1 MGGLA
6 GHMMHLYDNPEMTF
20 SHMLGIMTKASDGNL
35 EGTEKTDG
43 VNVFLGFK
51 DGTARAARNPTDA
64 STGGMTIDDLIARE
78 FKGGEKVQ
86 QVYVKAAQAFQNAIN
101 SLSEEEIAEVFGLD
115 GNRFYNA
122 ELIHPDAANV
132 INYSGNAIVIHRD
145 GHKQFNPETG
155 GIEPLDAS
163 TTAAQLDQ
171 AIDRFEEALADD
183 DFNISRV
190 AVQKLKAMENKEP
203 IKAARAQIRS
213 AISSV
218 GLDESAKVKDFIR
231 EGLLKKMT
239 DIPEEHI
246 DVAVGR
252 MVGDIAYND
261 PKVKAL
267 PKEVKDAL
275 ATHWRSAK
283 PMIAQIMS
291 PISMAVHDFS
301 VEALKGLQSALILDN
316 EAEVDR
322 QKQEVANAVKAIE
335 KYSGE
340 GSERASEILVQQMLK
355 LKDVENISTAA
366 EGFVF
371 TDDNGDTYKFTG
383 NFAPVNQLLGLFKY
397 GRGKALPPIADAQAA
412 EEEAEEVNEVE
423 EPTGKRIAVMPGGFK
438 PPHKGHFDG
447 ARFLADMA
455 DEVHILIS
463 PLPRAEHD
471 GDNRI
476 EVTKEQS
483 EELWSLYVRENG
495 LVGTIKA
502 YTVDVNSPVKA
513 AYDFMD
519 GMDEGDTIILGRGAK
534 DEGDTR
540 FAKAQSYSD
549 KNNLGVVVEQPLI
562 PMSSGN
568 ISGTKM
574 RKFILAGDA
583 NSILEN
589 VPVQSES
596 AQQRVLEIL
605 NVQQAVNENKK
616 KLSIKQLRE
625 MVRKIL
631 SETSSMASGAVE
643 GGMSSSSG
651 KVVKKKRKVYN
662 PFNEEIDDRYE
673 TQVSGEIPGG
683 GIKILKQGLQLP
695 RSELP
700 QIKSTDM
707 DDFKGWLE
715 QVNVEWDETN
725 ETVGELEPIQAE
737 INLEKVNWM
746 MQNKSEE
753 ELGSGKPVII
763 SSDGYLIDGHHR
775 WFSLREMNPEAE
787 MSVVLIDKPVQELLD
802 LMGSYPKVSY
812 KEPDEVKESLII
824 KVLNRLT
831 ATI

>member
-20 SHMLGIMTKASDGNL
+20 ETMLGIMTKASDGNL

-51 DGTARAARNPTDA
+51 DGTARSARNPTDA
-64 STGGMTIDDLIARE
+64 ATGGMSIDDLIARE
-78 FKGGEKVQ
+78 FKGGDKVR
-86 QVYVKAAQAFQNAIN
+86 QVYVQAAQAFERAVG
-101 SLSEEEIAEVFGLD
+101 SLSDEEVVEIFGPD

-122 ELIHPDAANV
+122 EIIHPDAANV

-155 GIEPLDAS
+155 GVEPLDAS
-163 TTAAQLDQ
+163 TTSAQLDQ
-171 AIDRFEEALADD
+171 AIDRFEEALADN
-183 DFNISRV
+183 DFSVSRM
-190 AVQKLKAMENKEP
+190 ALTKLKAMENKEP
-203 IKAARAQIRS
+203 IRAARAQIRS
-213 AISSV
+213 ALSTA
-218 GLDESAKVKDFIR
+218 GLSESDKVKDFIR
-231 EGLLKKMT
+231 VGLLKKMT
-239 DIPEEHI
+239 DIPEEHLE
-246 DVAVGR
+246 VAVDR
-252 MVGDIAYND
+252 MIGDIPYND

-267 PKEVKDAL
+267 PREVKAAL
-275 ATHWRSAK
+275 AAHWRSAK
-283 PMIAQIMS
+283 PMITQIMS

-322 QKQEVANAVKAIE
+322 QKQEVATAVKAIE
-335 KYSGE
+335 RYSGE

-371 TDDNGDTYKFTG
+371 SDDDGNTYKFTG

-397 GRGKALPPIADAQAA
+397 GRGKSLPPIAAAQEA
-412 EEEAEEVNEVE
+412 EQEAEEVNEQE
-423 EPTGKRIAVMPGGFK
+423 EPAGKRIAVMPGGFK

-447 ARFLADMA
+447 AKYLADMA
-455 DEVHILIS
+455 DEVHVLIS

-471 GDNRI
+471 GETRI

-483 EELWSLYVRENG
+483 EALWNLYVRENG
-495 LVGTIKA
+495 LVGKIKP

-549 KNNLGVVVEQPLI
+549 KNNLGVAVEQPLI

-568 ISGTKM
+568 ISGTRM

-596 AQQRVLEIL
+596 AQQKVLEIL

-616 KLSIKQLRE
+616 KLSIPQLKE

-631 SETSSMASGAVE
+631 ETSSMASGAVE
-643 GGMSSSSG
+643 GGAGG

-662 PFNEEIDDRYE
+662 PFNERTEKLRSDHI
-673 TQVSGEIPGG
+673 V
-683 GIKILKQGLQLP
+683 KLKQGLQLP

-707 DDFKGWLE
+707 NDFKKYLE
-715 QVNVEWDETN
+715 DINVEWEDTN
-725 ETVGELEPIQAE
+725 ETVEELEPIQAE
-737 INLEKVNWM
+737 INITKIEWM

-753 ELGSGKPVII
+753 DLGGSKPVII

-775 WFSLREMNPEAE
+775 WFSLREMNPSAE
-787 MSVVLIDKPVQELLD
+787 LSVVLVDKPVSELLD
-802 LMGSYPKVSY
+802 IMRDYPKVSF
-812 KEPDEVKESLII
+812 KEPDQVTESLIF

-831 ATI
+831 GTI